1 METVTKCQ
9 LNDAA
14 DFAKTETKASWWK
27 LTTKEKKICLVLL
40 GLLVL
45 GLSTPHHFAV
55 VISESI
61 DHRVFFITPWIG
73 KIKQGDYLMYNK
85 SDLNLHIRRG
95 TNGYTTDHM
104 LKIVGCV
111 PEDELA
117 VNDGLYYTCNNV
129 PLGQAL
135 EKDSKG
141 NDMPLFKYQGKIPE
155 DQYFMIGTNPRS
167 YDSKYYGFI
176 NYGEFIAKAFP
187 IW

>member
-1 METVTKCQ
+1 MEIEHQ
-9 LNDAA
+9 G
-14 DFAKTETKASWWK
+14 
-27 LTTKEKKICLVLL
+27 EKVCLILL
-40 GLLVL
+40 GLLIL

-61 DHRVFFITPWIG
+61 DHRIFFTTPWIG
-73 KIKQGDYLMYNK
+73 EVKQGDYLMYNK
-85 SDLNLHIRRG
+85 SDLNLHVRRG

-104 LKIVGCV
+104 LKIVGCIPGEKLEV
-111 PEDELA
+111 S
-117 VNDGLYYTCNNV
+117 DGLYYTCNGA

-141 NDMPLFKYQGKIPE
+141 HDLPLFKYQGQIPE
-155 DQYFMIGTNPRS
+155 QQYFMIGTNPRS

-176 NYGEFIAKAFP
+176 NYGEFIARAYP